1 MPPEVAVDSQEIFDA
16 APACK
21 DGVCYIYATNKDHMQ
36 FHFISYF
43 LFKNDPRKLREQK
56 VPWKPRSKRI
66 MLRILNPPGPLEWY
80 TCIYAAVKTAFTLP
94 VLTNFNLFSGFICE
108 YIHNRYMSYILHIK
122 VESSASNLLLT
133 RGEWERYE
141 MENLDTGLVTDWDE
155 EWEEGNKEWCAEPAR
170 PTVDISDDSP
180 EKVSYCDQE
189 VPMAKEDVPVAMPP
203 VASGGTTAPCAD
215 NASPIP
221 KDDDSFVLTML
232 QDPDLPCDPDMALK
246 VYRFLQGKA
255 GSQLTEALKNS
266 GEHAQPPMPKE
277 PQMPSSHGKS
287 GDNPPSSTTPQ
298 RIEKY
303 YEDWNSSQ
311 SVTSAGSVWES
322 PEEEM
327 EEKIARVAPKDA
339 KAVALYHEINK
350 EKNWEGQHILRGWIR
365 SPKLENMHTTLGT
378 LLVGPQTMT
387 SSGVQLQNQG
397 VLLSWPFLARRIQNW
412 M

>member
-1 MPPEVAVDSQEIFDA
+1 
-16 APACK
+16 
-21 DGVCYIYATNKDHMQ
+21 
-36 FHFISYF
+36 
-43 LFKNDPRKLREQK
+43 
-56 VPWKPRSKRI
+56 
-66 MLRILNPPGPLEWY
+66 
-80 TCIYAAVKTAFTLP
+80 
-94 VLTNFNLFSGFICE
+94 
-108 YIHNRYMSYILHIK
+108 MSYILHIK

-350 EKNWEGQHILRGWIR
+350 EKKLRRAAHLKRMDHEPKVGKHAYHAWYSTGGSTNHDIKWGPITKSGRSTFMAFFGQENPELDVAGMELHELVDFALSEAPKELPDSIPENIAQSIRYIQELASKWGVYDYEDIDWWLCHEWGPLFFGSSSSSMNIPALVCVKIGIPAIYIHIIIYIYIR
-365 SPKLENMHTTLGT
+365 F
-378 LLVGPQTMT
+378 T
-387 SSGVQLQNQG
+387 SLFKCSI
-397 VLLSWPFLARRIQNW
+397 AI
-412 M
+412 